1 MDSMKEVKILVT
13 GGTGLVGSYLIRKLI
28 LEGYTDIH
36 ATYREGSKFDLLGTD
51 VDKVN
56 WKQADIQ
63 NFSAVEE
70 AIVGIEQVY
79 HCAAYINFNQPE
91 ILNNINALGTANI
104 VNAALTAGVKRFI
117 YVSSI
122 ATTSK
127 GVSGEMINE
136 SNYFN
141 PHEKNSPY
149 AVSKFLA
156 EQEVW
161 RGFAEGLSGA
171 IVNPGIILGGGYWS
185 RGSLQILDIINK
197 KVPLIPMGST
207 GWVDVRDVATFL
219 VQLMNSEVSEERF
232 ILVGKNTSYLDVFA
246 SLAQYS
252 GQSFSPILLKSW
264 LRKIGT
270 VLLPLMIK
278 FSKNKNLIA
287 PSTLQR
293 TAQNI
298 SFNNE
303 KSTSVFTFQYRQL
316 EITLKEIAEAIQ
328 NSKNSQEGFGLLSF

>member
-1 MDSMKEVKILVT
+1 MKETKILVT
-13 GGTGLVGSYLIRKLI
+13 GGTGLVGSYLIRRLL
-28 LEGYTDIH
+28 LEGYTNIH
-36 ATYREGSKFDLLGTD
+36 ATYREGSKFDLLGAD

-63 NFSAVEE
+63 DFSAVEE
-70 AIVGIEQVY
+70 AIVGIEQLY

-91 ILNNINALGTANI
+91 ILNNINAQGTTNI
-104 VNAALTAGVKRFI
+104 VNAALTAGVKRLV

-127 GVSGEMINE
+127 GANGELINE

-149 AVSKFLA
+149 AISKFLA

-185 RGSLQILDIINK
+185 KGSLQILDVINK
-197 KVPLIPMGST
+197 KVPLVPMGST
-207 GWVDVRDVATFL
+207 GWVDVRDVATFT
-219 VQLMNSEVSEERF
+219 VQLMNSEISEERY
-232 ILVGKNTSYLDVFA
+232 ILVGSNTSYLNIFT
-246 SLAQYS
+246 SLAQYN
-252 GQSFSPILLKSW
+252 GQSFNPILLKSW

-270 VLLPLMIK
+270 VLLPLVVQ

-293 TAQNI
+293 TAQHI
-298 SFNNE
+298 SFNTE
-303 KSTSVFTFQYRQL
+303 KSTSVFNFRYRPI

-328 NSKNSQEGFGLLSF
+328 NSKNTQDSFGLLSF